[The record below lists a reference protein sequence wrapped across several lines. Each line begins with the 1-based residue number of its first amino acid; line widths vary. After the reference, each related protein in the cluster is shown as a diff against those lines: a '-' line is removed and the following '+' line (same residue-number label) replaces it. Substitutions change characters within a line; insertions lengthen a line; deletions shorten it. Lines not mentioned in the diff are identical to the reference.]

1 MYTYFIT
8 SINIPMIFRLAVFGV
23 KKFGQRVGKGI
34 GMFDE
39 GPESILKL
47 YEFI

>member
-1 MYTYFIT
+1 VYVSLIT
-8 SINIPMIFRLAVFGV
+8 STNFQMTFRLAGFGV

-39 GPESILKL
+39 GP
-47 YEFI
+47 

>member
-1 MYTYFIT
+1 M
-8 SINIPMIFRLAVFGV
+8 NFRLAVFGV

-39 GPESILKL
+39 GPESIL
-47 YEFI
+47 

>member
-1 MYTYFIT
+1 MHLPTIIT
-8 SINIPMIFRLAVFGV
+8 QTTLQMTFRLAGFGV

-39 GPESILKL
+39 GPESIL
-47 YEFI
+47 